1 MESIMEGTAPS
12 TSAQGVIQNQ
22 RSFIQERRGRRS
34 IVHWP
39 FQSIATETSSLF
51 SFTLFGRPPTRAT
64 KATRTTR
71 TGTLSSTGGG
81 GGGGPERP
89 PFARRATW
97 DPRRI
102 REKDVESVD
111 QDLIPDYV
119 INYLRGETPEMVAR
133 RKKNEGKL
141 GERAVDI
148 THQHRPHESRA
159 GILDGLSETSSE
171 RLGFWGEDGGGAGED
186 EEKRHI
192 LPGTGSRW
200 KRWSGAVTG
209 GVGSRR
215 WQRWTAGWRAGVR
228 LNALLAGII
237 LLLGVICL
245 VILAAWKGK
254 HVFKGKIV
262 IYKGP
267 CSTTSA
273 IDSGVHAV
281 VNILGVVLLAGA
293 NYTFQVLS
301 SPTREELTA
310 AHERKKWLDIGI
322 PSFRNLRYIAKR
334 RSLLAVVLLLAAIF
348 TQVISNSIIFI
359 SGPAPANQVTN
370 GTFQSTCQLDVYGF
384 LLGITVLLNLITV
397 LSLISVLIFFKRPT
411 FTPLATLGDTITS
424 FLIDPDPITQGAC
437 LLSKDDVKQG
447 NWASEASRPKR
458 WVPKRHYWLHAPSL
472 PRWIITGLVWFFC
485 AGATAAALAL
495 SIMHGANGLSPFGNN
510 PLIFPD
516 RDSYSPAPNQP
527 LISLNQP
534 PTLPA
539 WAATVLSCLPH
550 LLLSALYLAINPLL
564 TTYFLSH
571 ESSSFYST
579 NAQPQ
584 PQPLRVSSSLLD
596 IDPDSSQTTSLYLT
610 LPRPVSWFLL
620 VLFSAMGFVASQS
633 LGSLHTEPESSSVAT
648 ATAETVAGKEEEVT
662 ALFTSGAALTT
673 LLALLVSLLVFT
685 LVLGLRTSSSSPPK
699 SFISSS
705 SSSSSSPVTTTVP
718 SGKLT
723 PASGAASEGGGNK
736 NARAVIIGNPMALLG
751 GSCSAVISARC
762 HLLPPTSS
770 SDEKGK
776 GKRRSVGFSDLVGA
790 AGAVDT
796 TEIWKRPL
804 VWGVVDEGK
813 GGGKAGQNNAPDEA
827 AAVVIGH
834 CGFTVAG
841 RAGMVTEGRVYA

>member
-34 IVHWP
+34 LIQWP

-71 TGTLSSTGGG
+71 TGTLSSTG

-148 THQHRPHESRA
+148 THQHRLHESRA

-171 RLGFWGEDGGGAGED
+171 RLGFWGQDGEGAGED
-186 EEKRHI
+186 EERRHI

-200 KRWSGAVTG
+200 KRWSGAMTG
-209 GVGSRR
+209 QVGSRR
-215 WQRWTAGWRAGVR
+215 WKRWTAGWRAGVG

-237 LLLGVICL
+237 LLVGVICL

-254 HVFKGKIV
+254 HVFKGKVV
-262 IYKGP
+262 IYKGS

-301 SPTREELTA
+301 SPTREEVTA
-310 AHERKKWLDIGI
+310 AHKRKKWLDIGI

-334 RSLLAVVLLLAAIF
+334 RSLLAVVILLAAIF

-359 SGPAPANQVTN
+359 SGPAPANRVTN
-370 GTFQSTCQLDVYGF
+370 GTSQSTCQLDVYGF

-397 LSLISVLIFFKRPT
+397 LSLISVLIFLKRPT
-411 FTPLATLGDTITS
+411 FTPLATLGDTIAS
-424 FLIDPDPITQGAC
+424 FLIDPDSITQGAC

-447 NWASEASRPKR
+447 NWASEACQPKH

-472 PRWIITGLVWFFC
+472 PRWIITGLVWVIC

-495 SIMHGANGLSPFGNN
+495 SIMHDGNGLSPFGNN

-534 PTLPA
+534 TILPA
-539 WAATVLSCLPH
+539 WAATILSSLPH

-571 ESSSFYST
+571 ESSLFYSSHHGRHGP

-584 PQPLRVSSSLLD
+584 PQPLRVSSSALD

-633 LGSLHTEPESSSVAT
+633 LGSLHTESSSSVAT
-648 ATAETVAGKEEEVT
+648 AAETEVGKEEEVT
-662 ALFTSGAALTT
+662 ALFTSGGALTT
-673 LLALLVSLLVFT
+673 LLALLVLLLVFT
-685 LVLGLRTSSSSPPK
+685 LLLGLRTSSSSPPK

-705 SSSSSSPVTTTVP
+705 SSPVTTIP

-723 PASGAASEGGGNK
+723 PASGAASEGGGNE
-736 NARAVIIGNPMALLG
+736 NTRAVIGNPMALPG

-762 HLLPPTSS
+762 HLLPPSS
-770 SDEKGK
+770 SNEKGR

-790 AGAVDT
+790 AAVDT

-813 GGGKAGQNNAPDEA
+813 GGGAGQNNAPEEA
-827 AAVVIGH
+827 AAGVIGH

-841 RAGMVTEGRVYA
+841 RAGTVTEGRVYA